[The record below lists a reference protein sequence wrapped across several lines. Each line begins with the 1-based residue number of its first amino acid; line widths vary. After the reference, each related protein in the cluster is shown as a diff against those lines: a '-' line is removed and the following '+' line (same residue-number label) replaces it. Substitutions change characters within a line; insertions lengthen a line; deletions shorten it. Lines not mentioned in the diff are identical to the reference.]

1 MQLRKAAVSR
11 CILYAVLIITSL
23 LMIAPFLWMISS
35 SLKLEKE
42 VFEVPIKWIPEKFQW
57 TNFAEVFERGPFLR
71 YYLNTVVIAVSVTV
85 LQIVTCSLAAY
96 AFSKIEFPERDTLF
110 LLYLSTMMI
119 PFAVI
124 MIPQFVVIRTLGLLD
139 SLLALV
145 LLHAF
150 NPFGVFLFRQFFM
163 GIPGELSQSAR
174 IDGCG
179 EFCAYSRIVLPL
191 ASPAIVSLVI
201 FTFVAQWNDF
211 LGPLIYL
218 STETKKTL
226 QLGLRTF
233 RTQYNQEYALLMAAS
248 LVAMLPTILVYLFA
262 QKRFVEGVAV
272 TGLKG

>member
-191 ASPAIVSLVI
+191 AGPAIVSLVI